1 MALKKEL
8 RLELQETTKKELA
21 GYVKG
26 GKDSL
31 KLVLIL
37 NAGHSAPMDQPQ
49 WTLRMVEAFINNE
62 LE

>member
-1 MALKKEL
+1 M
-8 RLELQETTKKELA
+8 ELQETTKKELA

-49 WTLRMVEAFINNE
+49 WTLRMVEAFVNNE